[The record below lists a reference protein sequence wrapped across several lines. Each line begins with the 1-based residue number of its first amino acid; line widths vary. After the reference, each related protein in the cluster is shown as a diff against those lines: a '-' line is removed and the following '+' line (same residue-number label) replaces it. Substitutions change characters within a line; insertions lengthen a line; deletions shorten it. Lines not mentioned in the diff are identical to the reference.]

1 MKVVASSPVRRA
13 QSLSRVA
20 AATIALV
27 LAIPA
32 IVLGHA
38 VVFPK
43 ASAPGAYERY
53 VLRVPNERKVPTTK
67 VEMRFPPEVRVTS
80 FTDVPGWQLEVV
92 RDSASRIVGAVWT
105 GSLSPER
112 FMEFPFVAVNP
123 KTGTEVHWPAYQT
136 YANGERVEWTGAEG
150 SKSPASVTT
159 LSASSAP
166 SGSNGRTTLV
176 MAAVALALS
185 LVSLGLSIRKPS
197 LAGAGAAR

>member
-1 MKVVASSPVRRA
+1 MKVC
-13 QSLSRVA
+13 LSRGGRAHSASRVV

-32 IVLGHA
+32 VVLGHA

-53 VLRVPNERKVPTTK
+53 VLRVPNERNVPTTK
-67 VEMRFPPEVRVTS
+67 VEMHFPSEVRVTS
-80 FTDVPGWQLEVV
+80 FSDVPGWQLEVV
-92 RDSASRIVGAVWT
+92 RDSATRIVGAIWT
-105 GSLSPER
+105 GSLPPER

-136 YANGERVEWTGAEG
+136 YANGETVEWTGAEG

-166 SGSNGRTTLV
+166 SGSNGRTTFV
-176 MAAVALALS
+176 IAAVALAMS

-197 LAGAGAAR
+197 LASAGAAR

>member
-1 MKVVASSPVRRA
+1 MTVFSSRPRRVHSVSRVVA
-13 QSLSRVA
+13 
-20 AATIALV
+20 ATTALI

-32 IVLGHA
+32 MVLAHA

-53 VLRVPNERKVPTTK
+53 VLRVPNERNIATTK
-67 VEMRFPPEVRVTS
+67 VEMRFPTDVRVTS
-80 FTDVPGWQLEVV
+80 FSDVPGWQLEVL

-105 GSLSPER
+105 GSLAPER

-136 YANGERVEWTGAEG
+136 YANGEKVEWTGAEG

-159 LSASSAP
+159 LSASASP
-166 SGSNGRTTLV
+166 SGSNGRTTFV
-176 MAAVALALS
+176 MATLALAMS
-185 LVSLGLSIRKPS
+185 LVSLGLSIRKQS

>member
-1 MKVVASSPVRRA
+1 MKVLASSRIRVH
-13 QSLSRVA
+13 SMSRVA

-53 VLRVPNERKVPTTK
+53 VLRVPNERNVPTTK

-80 FTDVPGWQLEVV
+80 FSDVPGWQLDVV
-92 RDSASRIVGAVWT
+92 RDSASRIVGATWT
-105 GSLSPER
+105 GSLPPER

-123 KTGTEVHWPAYQT
+123 KTGAEIHWPAYQT
-136 YANGERVEWTGAEG
+136 YANGEKVEWTGAEG

-159 LSASSAP
+159 LSASPAP
-166 SGSNGRTTLV
+166 SNSSGRATFVMASVALV
-176 MAAVALALS
+176 MS
-185 LVSLGLSIRKPS
+185 LVSLGLSIRKQS
-197 LAGAGAAR
+197 LAGSGAAR